1 MKKVSKFLL
10 TALLLAFVVFKANAQ
25 AIDMAL
31 LSPTVTPSP
40 SAFPGTVTTRFTI
53 VAEILDQPLSSDD
66 LGISHAVINIS
77 LSNIQGSQAIMP
89 TGAGADL
96 FNWTYNPDQNAY
108 RGSSK
113 DVLLPADIPLEI
125 IFSDLPII
133 QQSLSNNTGFLANLT
148 PPGDLWSS
156 ESIDDAVAIYTTA
169 PLPVTLVAFDVQKE
183 GKTAMLNWSTTE
195 ETNSSHFEVERS
207 VNGKK
212 WNKIGKVNSHGEST
226 TLRKY
231 NYADATPVN
240 GENLYRLRMVDLDG
254 TFAYSSIRS
263 VKMEGVGEEMS
274 VYPNPSS
281 DFIKLR
287 DTQNVDAVT
296 IFDLNGK
303 AVYQSGKAVKGEIS
317 VKNLATGMYTVR
329 IETKDGAKSVQKLVV
344 AK

>member
-1 MKKVSKFLL
+1 MRKLFKSTLAAVLL
-10 TALLLAFVVFKANAQ
+10 IFISFAVNAQ
-25 AIDMAL
+25 AVDMGL
-31 LSPTVTPSP
+31 GSPQITPGPAS
-40 SAFPGTVTTRFTI
+40 FPGNVTIKFTI
-53 VAEILDQPLSSDD
+53 VAEILDQTLSSDD
-66 LGISHAVINIS
+66 LSSSFASVNVS
-77 LSNIQGSQAIMP
+77 LSGVLGSANLMP
-89 TGAGADL
+89 TGDGADL
-96 FNWTYNPDQNAY
+96 FTWSYNPITNSYSGLA
-108 RGSSK
+108 K
-113 DVLLPADIPLEI
+113 DVTMVADQIYNITFTDIPVSGVYEAN
-125 IFSDLPII
+125 
-133 QQSLSNNTGFLANLT
+133 QVGFLANLT
-148 PPGDLWSS
+148 PPGDLWDSQVA
-156 ESIDDAVAIYTTA
+156 DDDVRIYTSSV
-169 PLPVTLVAFDVQKE
+169 LPVTLVSFDVQSE

-195 ETNSSHFEVERS
+195 ESNSSHFEVERS

-231 NYADATPVN
+231 NYVDATPVN